1 MHSGVKQTSS
11 HFASFDIMFF
21 DVCEP
26 FNASAVDG
34 SISTLTVSVLVWM
47 QVRLQVQTKMHKS
60 DELMDMK
67 HWGIQAKIKLKLH
80 TIKFDIVF
88 SLKLLACVYCALCM
102 FFMRLNQSILP
113 KT

>member
-11 HFASFDIMFF
+11 HFAPFGIMFF

-47 QVRLQVQTKMHKS
+47 QVQLQVQTKMH
-60 DELMDMK
+60 
-67 HWGIQAKIKLKLH
+67 
-80 TIKFDIVF
+80 
-88 SLKLLACVYCALCM
+88 
-102 FFMRLNQSILP
+102 
-113 KT
+113 